1 MRRFLF
7 LVLGMGMLLP
17 TAVNAGDSKYYLVFD
32 VQAGLHTVPMK
43 SKAGCEKA
51 LEKVLNMD
59 NWQFQNS
66 SYKPRGGK
74 AMCLKSE

>member
-7 LVLGMGMLLP
+7 LVLGMGMFLP
-17 TAVNAGDSKYYLVFD
+17 TAVIAGEPKYYLVFY

-43 SKAGCEKA
+43 SMARCEKA

-59 NWQFQNS
+59 NWQFQNF

>member
-1 MRRFLF
+1 MR
-7 LVLGMGMLLP
+7 MLLP
-17 TAVNAGDSKYYLVFD
+17 IAVIACDSKYYLVFD

-43 SKAGCEKA
+43 SMARCEKA

-59 NWQFQNS
+59 NWQFQNF

-74 AMCLKSE
+74 SMCLKSE

>member
-1 MRRFLF
+1 MR
-7 LVLGMGMLLP
+7 MLLP
-17 TAVNAGDSKYYLVFD
+17 IAVIACDSKYYLVFD
-32 VQAGLHTVPMK
+32 VQTGLHTVPMK
-43 SKAGCEKA
+43 SMAGCKKA

-59 NWQFQNS
+59 NWQFQNF